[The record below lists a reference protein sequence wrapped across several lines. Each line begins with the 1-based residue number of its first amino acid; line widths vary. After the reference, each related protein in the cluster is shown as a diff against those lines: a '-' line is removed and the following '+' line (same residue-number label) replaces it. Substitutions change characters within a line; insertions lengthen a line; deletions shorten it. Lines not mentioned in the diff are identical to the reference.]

1 MTPTESS
8 LFDNSRPYYHGTDA
22 SFEKFEDIFKGSNTG
37 WDNTKHGFFF
47 ADKKENALLFGDI
60 LITAYLDIKKPVDFR
75 LHSIFSLENQ
85 ASLIWEILSGEQL
98 DAKKALRKLNKEI
111 GLGEIEEMYE
121 SLDSEDCHILLE
133 HAGYDAIISSL
144 GNDQTEF
151 VVFHT
156 SQIEIISIERQ
167 DFIGRSIKNFT

>member
-1 MTPTESS
+1 MKPKEPP
-8 LFDNSRPYYHGTDA
+8 LFDNSRSYYHGTDA
-22 SFEKFEDIFKGSNTG
+22 SFEKFEDIYKGSNTG

-47 ADKKENALLFGDI
+47 ADKEENALLFGNI
-60 LITAYLDIKKPVDFR
+60 LIAAYLDIKKPIDFR

-85 ASLIWEILSGEQL
+85 ASLIWEILSAQQL

-111 GLGEIEEMYE
+111 GLGEIEEMYD
-121 SLDSEDCHILLE
+121 SLDSEDCHLLLE
-133 HAGYDAIISSL
+133 KAGYDGIISSL

-151 VVFHT
+151 VAFHS

-167 DFIGRSIKNFT
+167 NFIGRSR